1 MGWGLFEIG
10 VVVGVDMKEKTVEE
24 MEVVNDGLDAVE
36 RELMGLEVLV
46 V

>member
-24 MEVVNDGLDAVE
+24 MELVNDGLDAVE
-36 RELMGLEVLV
+36 RELMWLDVLV

>member
-1 MGWGLFEIG
+1 MFEIG

-24 MEVVNDGLDAVE
+24 VEVVNNGLDAVE